1 MPPLPN
7 IRQERFCLKVAQGIP
22 PYRAYEEAGYKK
34 DTKNPYRLMTE
45 NDRVKDRLLE
55 LCGTHEA
62 EELASRD
69 RIMRELASIAFSPL
83 GDDIVKVSDKRASLM
98 NMAEMQGYLI
108 KRTEVGTAGEFDRL
122 SADEILRIAESEGI
136 TLVEAE
142 EGVYSP
148 EDEGDGGE

>member
-7 IRQERFCLKVAQGIP
+7 IRQERFALKVAQGVP

-34 DTKNPYRLMTE
+34 NEGNCYRMNE
-45 NDRVKDRLLE
+45 NERVKQRLLE

-69 RIMRELASIAFSPL
+69 RIMRELASIAFTPV
-83 GDDIVKVSDKRASLM
+83 GDEVVKVSEKRASLM
-98 NMAEMQGYLI
+98 NLAELQGYLI

-122 SADEILRIAESEGI
+122 SSEEILRLAESEGI
-136 TLVEAE
+136 TLVELE
-142 EGVYSP
+142 SGVYSP
-148 EDEGDGGE
+148 AEEGSGGE

>member
-1 MPPLPN
+1 MPALPN
-7 IRQERFCLKVAQGIP
+7 RRQEIFCLKVAQGIP

-34 DTKNPYRLMTE
+34 QSGNPYRMTQ
-45 NDRVKDRLLE
+45 NDTVKQRLLE

-69 RIMRELASIAFSPL
+69 RIMRELASIAFTPI
-83 GDDIVKVSDKRASLM
+83 GDDVVKVNDKRASLM
-98 NMAEMQGYLI
+98 NLAELQGYLI
-108 KRTEVGTAGEFDRL
+108 KRTEVGTAGEFDKL

-136 TLVEAE
+136 TLVELE

-148 EDEGDGGE
+148 EEEGSGGE